1 MIMAF
6 FPVKKLR
13 RNTKCVLFGVIL
25 LVGVVA
31 VYHEMVAAKA
41 WSSDSSKCAV
51 ASYDGTQLNKCLSF

>member
-31 VYHEMVAAKA
+31 VYHEMIAAKA
-41 WSSDSSKCAV
+41 WSSDSKCAV